1 MARCMGWDVTEQ
13 TEYRVVQE
21 RCRDVATKTITGDY
35 VDIPFGFC
43 ERHMAQA
50 KTIYGW
56 AHDPT
61 PIPADDPGVSP
72 ANQGTARPRSRE

>member
-13 TEYRVVQE
+13 TEDRVVQE

-50 KTIYGW
+50 KTIYDW
-56 AHDPT
+56 AHDPA
-61 PIPADDPGVSP
+61 PIPADAPDASPGSP
-72 ANQGTARPRSRE
+72 ETAAPRPRE